1 MKIGRNRMRGWIWT
15 RQGWQK
21 KPRRMRQ
28 VKSVP
33 KPSRRR
39 KRRLRRI
46 RPAVPK
52 PAMPVEVEAQLV
64 AKERDIAESAPVPA
78 TPATHSPRRAWCG
91 KYDDLAKP
99 TKEER

>member
-1 MKIGRNRMRGWIWT
+1 MKIGRNRMRGWVWT

-21 KPRRMRQ
+21 KPRRMRP

-33 KPSRRR
+33 KPGRRR

-52 PAMPVEVEAQLV
+52 PAIPVEAEAQLV
-64 AKERDIAESAPVPA
+64 AKERDRAESAPEAA
-78 TPATHSPRRAWCG
+78 TLAPRSPRRAWSG
-91 KYDDLAKP
+91 KYDNLATP
-99 TKEER
+99 TEEEP